1 MSLSLLFVIPRHA
14 YSLDSL
20 TCYPLTCAEIRTS
33 TVEISDEMRGRSIQ
47 KAKVRTTWIPSQF
60 LMRWT
65 NMLFLLI
72 CSLSYGILH
81 CVEKYWPWTLS
92 ADWDIAGK
100 DRQLWWADG
109 GQHWRG
115 ICRRW
120 RRAVLEISTLQF
132 FLTLFF
138 PFCLLCWL
146 CLNWAMLMLEMKCV
160 CVSMWRF
167 RNTYIWLIPFVSW
180 VVSNVH
186 CLALI

>member
-1 MSLSLLFVIPRHA
+1 MHNYIEIMSTSQCLSRCCSLSLVLPLLWI
-14 YSLDSL
+14 LL
-20 TCYPLTCAEIRTS
+20 LITPLTCAEIRTS

-115 ICRRW
+115 NCRRW

-138 PFCLLCWL
+138 F
-146 CLNWAMLMLEMKCV
+146 
-160 CVSMWRF
+160 
-167 RNTYIWLIPFVSW
+167 PFVYFAGS
-180 VVSNVH
+180 V
-186 CLALI
+186 

>member
-81 CVEKYWPWTLS
+81 CVEKYWPWTVS

-115 ICRRW
+115 NRRRW

-138 PFCLLCWL
+138 SLLFTL
-146 CLNWAMLMLEMKCV
+146 
-160 CVSMWRF
+160 
-167 RNTYIWLIPFVSW
+167 
-180 VVSNVH
+180 
-186 CLALI
+186 LALFKLGDADARDEMCLCVHVAFPKHLYLTNSIC

>member
-1 MSLSLLFVIPRHA
+1 MHNYIEIMSTSQCLSRCCSLSLVLPLLWI
-14 YSLDSL
+14 LL
-20 TCYPLTCAEIRTS
+20 LITPLTCAEIRTS

-138 PFCLLCWL
+138 
-146 CLNWAMLMLEMKCV
+146 
-160 CVSMWRF
+160 S
-167 RNTYIWLIPFVSW
+167 PFVYFAGS
-180 VVSNVH
+180 V
-186 CLALI
+186 